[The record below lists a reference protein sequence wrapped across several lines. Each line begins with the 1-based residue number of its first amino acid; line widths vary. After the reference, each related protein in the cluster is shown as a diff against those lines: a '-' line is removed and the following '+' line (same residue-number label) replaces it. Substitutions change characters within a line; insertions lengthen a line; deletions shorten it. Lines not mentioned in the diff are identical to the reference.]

1 MKVYAIFKEGV
12 YRHEC
17 GGIFS
22 TLELAK
28 ESALVLLS
36 GENDDYH
43 TYSILTFELNAQT
56 TQLDGDLTEPGCV
69 FSCRRVGKIIYQ
81 TAFIKQPI

>member
-1 MKVYAIFKEGV
+1 MKVYAVFKEGV

-28 ESALVLLS
+28 KSAKSLIS
-36 GENDDYH
+36 GETDDYH
-43 TYSILTFELNAQT
+43 TYSILTFDLDAQT
-56 TQLDGDLTEPGCV
+56 TQIDGDLTEPECV
-69 FSCRRVGKIIYQ
+69 FSCRRVNKIIYQ
-81 TAFIKQPI
+81 TTI